1 MSLIVF
7 GVAFGCIETGSG
19 RIYILSGNSMGSL
32 VLYKLFMDKIPIV
45 SSWSA

>member
-19 RIYILSGNSMGSL
+19 RIYILSGNSVWDHWCYISCL
-32 VLYKLFMDKIPIV
+32 RIKSQL
-45 SSWSA
+45 

>member
-19 RIYILSGNSMGSL
+19 RIYILSGNSVWIIG
-32 VLYKLFMDKIPIV
+32 VI
-45 SSWSA
+45 